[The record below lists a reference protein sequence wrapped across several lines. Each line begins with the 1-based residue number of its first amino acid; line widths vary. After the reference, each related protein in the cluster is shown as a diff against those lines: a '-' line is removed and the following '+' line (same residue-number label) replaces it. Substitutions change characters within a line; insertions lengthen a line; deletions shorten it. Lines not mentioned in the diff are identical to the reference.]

1 VKYLPVLLLLAVSA
15 CAEHHDLT
23 QCKGPYLAL
32 SPPPPPPIAEAPKAA
47 PIAIPAP
54 LKPAQQQVTANAPN
68 MINRGVK

>member
-47 PIAIPAP
+47 PLAIP
-54 LKPAQQQVTANAPN
+54 PAQQQVTANAPN